1 MAVADSLGN
10 LQQID
15 KTLGNLLRSN
25 RGIQFVLLSDK
36 TGLSVSSVTRL
47 LVRETTTMDLE
58 SIGAIAAAVFCGS
71 EEQGTTLSLGGL
83 GVMVAEFGDGKIM
96 TASAGEGILV
106 IMSDPDAKLGPIRH
120 EMKRAAEGL
129 QKALSQGY
137 VKPAQ
142 KAPEEKESDKILSAL
157 EELDSF

>member
-1 MAVADSLGN
+1 MA
-10 LQQID
+10 D
-15 KTLGNLLRSN
+15 KTLGNLQDIDKSLGTLLRSN

-71 EEQGTTLSLGGL
+71 EEQGNTLSLGSL
-83 GVMVAEFGDGKIM
+83 GVMVAEFADGKIL
-96 TASAGEGILV
+96 TAAAGEGILV
-106 IMSDPDAKLGPIRH
+106 VLSDPDAQLGPIRH
-120 EMKRAAEGL
+120 EMKRAADGL
-129 QKALSQGY
+129 IRALTQDY
-137 VKPAQ
+137 VKTPTEE
-142 KAPEEKESDKILSAL
+142 PEDKETDKILSAL